1 MKYLKVV
8 VVAIFMILIL
18 GVGNSVFAT
27 DTSAVENYIK
37 DKKINVNNITSTDIL
52 NMYQDLSKE
61 YSNDEIAD
69 MIDSYSAELEQGGIN
84 SNTISTGTKV
94 LRQTDASTINEVL
107 EDVNIDEV
115 KEKLDNGESAEE
127 ILKDMQENMST
138 TKKASIVGKILL
150 SNKTVKNVLTVVIIY
165 AIIMIILKGLIFVKA
180 RRHFLATF
188 IPVYRDGV
196 LFKICGYSYWWL
208 ILLFIPVIGWFM
220 YGILKLIMNFELAKS
235 FEKGFFFGL
244 GIWLL
249 KPIFEL
255 IIIFNK
261 KIQYVEIE
269 E

>member
-1 MKYLKVV
+1 MKYLKIV

-18 GVGNSVFAT
+18 GVESSVFAT
-27 DTSAVENYIK
+27 DTSVVEKYIK
-37 DKKINVNNITSTDIL
+37 DNKINVNNITSTDVL

-69 MIDSYSAELEQGGIN
+69 MIDSYSAELEQGGIS

-94 LRQTDASTINEVL
+94 LRQTDANTLNEVL

-127 ILKDMQENMST
+127 ILKDMQENI
-138 TKKASIVGKILL
+138 AGKILL

-180 RRHFLATF
+180 RKHFWATF

-208 ILLFIPVIGWFM
+208 ILLLIPVIGWFM

-255 IIIFNK
+255 ILIFNK